1 MHKMIQTKA
10 TCKIGML
17 YYRNGDFVSAEKYF
31 TSYFEMAREL
41 EDVKIL
47 DSARVN
53 LGIVRTAIAVLWAT
67 NAPTCPTH
75 HDALYLPMTRM
86 I

>member
-1 MHKMIQTKA
+1 
-10 TCKIGML
+10 ML
-17 YYRNGDFVSAEKYF
+17 YYRNGDLESAEKYF

-53 LGIVRTAIAVLWAT
+53 LGIVRTAITVLWAT

-75 HDALYLPMTRM
+75 QDVLYLPMTRM